1 MSADQPRPLCFV
13 LMPGGLKPDADGLVI
28 DFDGIYHELVTP
40 SIRAAGLEPVRA
52 DEEPSGGIIYKP
64 MFERLLLCDFA
75 LADVTTANANVFYE
89 LGVRHAMRPHT
100 TVLLYAEG
108 RRLPFDVAPLPALS
122 YRLDAGGKPGDSEF
136 RGKLTATLEAAREA
150 SPGSPVYQLLEGI
163 HATEIAHAKTDIF
176 REQVRYSTSIK
187 ERLAVARKQ
196 GPDAVAA
203 VENELGEIADREAGV
218 VVDLLLSYRAVKAW
232 ERMIAVTEKMPL
244 PLRNTVMV
252 QEQLGFALNRAGR
265 GEDAERVLLQVLDK
279 HGASSETYSLLG
291 RVYKD
296 RWEAVLREGK
306 QALAAGVLEKAIGAY
321 LRGFETDWR
330 DAYPGVNAVTL
341 MELRQ
346 PPEPRREEVLPV
358 VRYAVERKIASGKP
372 DYWDYAT
379 RLELAV
385 LAKDRG
391 GAETAL
397 ADALAAIREKWEPE
411 TTARNLR
418 LIREARSVRGEDPM
432 SIDWIDQIERQ
443 LSGAAK

>member
-1 MSADQPRPLCFV
+1 MPADQPRPLCFV
-13 LMPGGLKPDADGLVI
+13 LVPIGLKPDAGGLVI
-28 DFDGIYHELVTP
+28 DFDGIYRELIAP

-52 DEEPSGGIIYKP
+52 DELSGGIIHKP
-64 MFERLLLCDFA
+64 IFERMLLCDYA
-75 LADVTTANANVFYE
+75 VADITTANANVFYE
-89 LGVRHAMRPHT
+89 LGVRHAARPHT

-108 RRLPFDVAPLPALS
+108 RRLPFDVAPLRALC
-122 YRLDAGGKPGDSEF
+122 YRLDAGGKPADSEF
-136 RGKLTATLEAAREA
+136 RGKLTAILEAACGA
-150 SPGSPVYQLLEGI
+150 SPDSPVYQLLEGMY
-163 HATEIAHAKTDIF
+163 APEIAHAKTDIF
-176 REQVRYSTSIK
+176 REQVRYSESIK

-203 VENELGEIADREAGV
+203 VESDLGEMADREAGV

-232 ERMIAVTEKMPL
+232 ERMIALTEKMPL

-265 GEDAERVLLQVLDK
+265 GEEAERVLLQVLDK

-296 RWEAVLREGK
+296 RWEAALRDGRPA
-306 QALAAGVLEKAIGAY
+306 QAAAVLEKAIGAY

-346 PPEPRREEVLPV
+346 PPEPRREELLPV

-391 GAETAL
+391 RAETAL
-397 ADALAAIREKWEPE
+397 ADALAGIREKWEPE
-411 TTARNLR
+411 TTLRNLR
-418 LIREARSVRGEDPM
+418 LIREARAARGEDPT
-432 SIDWIDQIERQ
+432 SIDWIDRIERE
-443 LSGAAK
+443 LSSAAK